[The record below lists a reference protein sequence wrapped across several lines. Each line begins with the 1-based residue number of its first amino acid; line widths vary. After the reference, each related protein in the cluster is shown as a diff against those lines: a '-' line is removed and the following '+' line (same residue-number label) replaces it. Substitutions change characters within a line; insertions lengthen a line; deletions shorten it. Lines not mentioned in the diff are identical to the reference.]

1 MHDGSEA
8 TLLDVVEYYD
18 RGGNPNPWLDG
29 GIRSLGLT
37 DQEKA
42 DLVELMKSF
51 TSEDL
56 ARFEELG
63 KLMP

>member
-1 MHDGSEA
+1 MRPLS
-8 TLLDVVEYYD
+8 
-18 RGGNPNPWLDG
+18 
-29 GIRSLGLT
+29 LT